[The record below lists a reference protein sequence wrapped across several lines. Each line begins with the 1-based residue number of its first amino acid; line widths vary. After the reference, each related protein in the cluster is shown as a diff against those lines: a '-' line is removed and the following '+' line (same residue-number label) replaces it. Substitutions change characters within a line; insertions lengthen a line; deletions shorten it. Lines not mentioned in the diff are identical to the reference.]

1 VKKGKKQDRAKEPTK
16 NKTKKRT
23 CQINKQK
30 KTIIIYLLGIVF

>member
-1 VKKGKKQDRAKEPTK
+1 MAKEPTK

-30 KTIIIYLLGIVF
+30 QKNNNNTFY